1 MNQPF
6 DQRDQGVEKCKFA
19 GCLDYVLEDEDFPP
33 HGRSLELRV
42 HYSWTDYN
50 PADEPHADWG
60 PTIEAVEVVAVN
72 HFDAAG
78 NEVPAEAAEVSQEAA
93 WELVEA
99 DAERVLEACREDGY
113 RTGAGESP
121 SWYYPAKQAGPA
133 QIAPRLSRS
142 IPTRQA
148 TNRHQFG

>member
-1 MNQPF
+1 MNQPHF
-6 DQRDQGVEKCKFA
+6 NPRARGEGRCKFA
-19 GCLDYVLEDEDFPP
+19 GCLEYVLEDEDFAP
-33 HGRSLELRV
+33 HGRNLELRV
-42 HYSWTDYN
+42 HYSWNDYDPTD
-50 PADEPHADWG
+50 DPHAPWG
-60 PTIEAVEVVAVN
+60 PTIEAVDIVAVN

-78 NEVPAEAAEVSQEAA
+78 NEIPADGLEVSKEMA

-121 SWYYPAKQAGPA
+121 EWYYPAKQASSR
-133 QIAPRLSRS
+133 IAPRLSRS

-148 TNRHQFG
+148 NRQQFG